1 LARQYALPDHPAL
14 AGSMESFDTL
24 VDQFIRQGLAEDV
37 GEGDHT
43 SMACIR
49 ATRVSKAKLL
59 IKEDGVISG
68 IDIARRIFKEVAP
81 AADFEQLI
89 QDGSAV
95 QPGDIAFHVTCP
107 TRALLMAER
116 LALNIMQRM
125 SGISTL
131 ASLFVQ
137 EVEGLPVKIL
147 DTRKT
152 TPGIRFLEKEA
163 VRLGG
168 CDNYRFGLYDWIM
181 IKDNHIEACGDIDAA
196 IDRVHEYLKNKNKEL
211 PITIEVRNLVEL
223 QRVLDHGG
231 VTRIMMDNFEIPILR
246 EAVAMTGQRFE
257 TEASGGITL
266 HNVRSYAET
275 GVDFISVGALTH
287 SAGSMD
293 MSLKI
298 IFSEG

>member
-1 LARQYALPDHPAL
+1 MDSSDELLER
-14 AGSMESFDTL
+14 
-24 VDQFIRQGLAEDV
+24 FIRQGLAEDV

-49 ATRVSKAKLL
+49 STRISKAKLL
-59 IKEDGVISG
+59 VKDDGVISG
-68 IDIARRIFKEVAP
+68 IRVAGRIFREIAP
-81 AADFEQLI
+81 AADFEILI
-89 QDGSAV
+89 QDGSMV
-95 QPGDIAFHVTCP
+95 SPGDIAFYVTCP
-107 TRALLMAER
+107 TRSLLMGER

-131 ASLFVQ
+131 ANLFSQ
-137 EVEGLPVKIL
+137 EIEGLPVKIL

-168 CDNYRFGLYDWIM
+168 CHNYRNGLYDWIM
-181 IKDNHIEACGDIDAA
+181 IKDNHVEASGGIEIA
-196 IDRVHEYLKNKNKEL
+196 IDRVHEYMAKNNKSL
-211 PITIEVRNLVEL
+211 PVTIEVRNLVEL
-223 QRVLDHGG
+223 QKVLDKGG
-231 VTRIMMDNFEIPILR
+231 VTRIMMDNFEIPILS
-246 EAVAMTGQRFE
+246 EAVAMVNGKFE

-275 GVDFISVGALTH
+275 GVNYISSGAITH
-287 SAGSMD
+287 SAGTLD

-298 IFSEG
+298 IYSEG

>member
-1 LARQYALPDHPAL
+1 
-14 AGSMESFDTL
+14 METFDEQ
-24 VDQFIRQGLAEDV
+24 VDQFIRMGLAEDV

-49 ATRVSKAKLL
+49 PTRISKGKLL
-59 IKEDGVISG
+59 VKDDGIISG
-68 IDIARRIFKEVAP
+68 IEIARRIFMSVAP
-81 AADFEQLI
+81 AADVEILI
-89 QDGSAV
+89 QDGSLV
-95 QPGDIAFHVTCP
+95 KPGDIAFYVTCP
-107 TRALLMAER
+107 TRALLMGER
-116 LALNIMQRM
+116 LALNTMQRM

-131 ASLFVQ
+131 ASLFAQ

-168 CDNYRFGLYDWIM
+168 GYNYRSGLYDWIM
-181 IKDNHIEACGDIDAA
+181 IKDNHIEACGDIDTA
-196 IDRVHEYLKNKNKEL
+196 IDRVHEYLKNHHKEL

-231 VTRIMMDNFEIPILR
+231 VTRIMMDNFEIPILK
-246 EAVAMTGQRFE
+246 EAVAMVGNRFE

-266 HNVRSYAET
+266 HNVRAYAET
-275 GVDFISVGALTH
+275 GVDFVSSGALTH
-287 SAGSMD
+287 SAGTLD

>member
-1 LARQYALPDHPAL
+1 METFDEQVDH
-14 AGSMESFDTL
+14 
-24 VDQFIRQGLAEDV
+24 FIRMGLAEDV

-49 ATRVSKAKLL
+49 PTRISKGKLL
-59 IKEDGVISG
+59 VKDDGIISG
-68 IDIARRIFKEVAP
+68 IEIARRIFMAVAP
-81 AADFEQLI
+81 AADVEILI
-89 QDGSAV
+89 QDGSLV
-95 QPGDIAFHVTCP
+95 KPGDIAFYVTCP
-107 TRALLMAER
+107 TRALLMGER
-116 LALNIMQRM
+116 LALNTMQRM

-131 ASLFVQ
+131 ASLFAQ

-168 CDNYRFGLYDWIM
+168 CTNYRSGLYDWIM
-181 IKDNHIEACGDIDAA
+181 IKDNHIEACGDIETA
-196 IDRVHEYLKNKNKEL
+196 IDRVHEYLKKNNKDL
-211 PITIEVRNLVEL
+211 SITIEVRNLVEL

-231 VTRIMMDNFEIPILR
+231 VTRIMMDNFEIPILK
-246 EAVAMTGQRFE
+246 EAVAMVGSRFE

-266 HNVRSYAET
+266 HNVRAYAET
-275 GVDFISVGALTH
+275 GVDFVSSGALTH
-287 SAGSMD
+287 SAGTLD

>member
-1 LARQYALPDHPAL
+1 MD
-14 AGSMESFDTL
+14 SFDAL
-24 VDQFIRQGLAEDV
+24 LDSFIRMGLGEDV

-49 ATRVSKAKLL
+49 STRVSKAKLL
-59 IKEDGVISG
+59 VKDDGIISG
-68 IDIARRIFKEVAP
+68 VEVARRIFKEVAA
-81 AADFEQLI
+81 AADFEILI
-89 QDGSAV
+89 PDGTV
-95 QPGDIAFHVTCP
+95 VKPGDIVFNVTCP
-107 TRALLMAER
+107 TRALLMGER

-131 ASLFVQ
+131 ANLFVQ

-168 CDNYRFGLYDWIM
+168 CHNYRSGLYDWIM
-181 IKDNHIEACGDIDAA
+181 IKDNHIEACGDIPLA
-196 IDRVHEYLKNKNKEL
+196 IDRVHEYLKKVHKNL
-211 PITIEVRNLVEL
+211 SITIEVRNLVEL
-223 QRVLDHGG
+223 QKVLDHGG
-231 VTRIMMDNFEIPILR
+231 VTRIMMDNFEIPILK
-246 EAVAMTGQRFE
+246 EAVAMIGKRFE
-257 TEASGGITL
+257 TEASGGIDL
-266 HNVRSYAET
+266 HNVRAYAET
-275 GVDFISVGALTH
+275 GVDYVSSGALTH
-287 SAGSMD
+287 SAGTLD

>member
-1 LARQYALPDHPAL
+1 MDSSDELLER
-14 AGSMESFDTL
+14 
-24 VDQFIRQGLAEDV
+24 FIRQGLAEDV

-49 ATRVSKAKLL
+49 STRISKAKLL
-59 IKEDGVISG
+59 VKDDGVISG
-68 IDIARRIFKEVAP
+68 IRVAARIFKEIAP
-81 AADFEQLI
+81 AADFEVLV
-89 QDGSAV
+89 QDGTMVS
-95 QPGDIAFHVTCP
+95 PGDIAFYVTCP
-107 TRALLMAER
+107 TRSLLMGER

-131 ASLFVQ
+131 ANLFSQ
-137 EVEGLPVKIL
+137 EIEGLPVQIL

-168 CDNYRFGLYDWIM
+168 CHNYRNGLYDWIM
-181 IKDNHIEACGDIDAA
+181 IKDNHVEASGGIEIA
-196 IDRVHEYLKNKNKEL
+196 IDRVHEYMSKNKKSL
-211 PITIEVRNLVEL
+211 PVTIEVRNLVEL
-223 QRVLDHGG
+223 QKVLDKGG
-231 VTRIMMDNFEIPILR
+231 VTRIMMDNFEIPILS
-246 EAVAMTGQRFE
+246 EAVAMVNGKFE

-275 GVDFISVGALTH
+275 GVNYISSGAITH
-287 SAGSMD
+287 SAGTLD

-298 IFSEG
+298 IYSEG